1 MNMFL
6 SMQKVKS
13 KNQGNGETKQD
24 DIMVH
29 SPTQLPQKTDES
41 NALTQKGTFQNFNNN
56 ARFKSTKAVGDHND
70 PASKE
75 ESTND
80 HLNAADKW
88 EKRPKKQPK
97 NRIKKLK
104 MKGLLPG
111 KKETTNSKMR
121 KQRSYSEDNLD
132 HFSKNSDKAKDT
144 SDSSSN
150 TFERKKSLKPKRSAS
165 EDDINHVSKGKVKK
179 TSCSLEGGSSFD
191 TELVCTD
198 TNSATYNESSDAYEH
213 SDSMSLNLSRRS
225 LIDSNLNRGRSSSCP
240 TRKDDSAEKY
250 RKPTKPKIVKRD
262 SWFLI
267 RKQKLKDESPNI
279 LKEESI
285 PEEQKGNDLERDFD
299 SKKRNSE
306 QIDTEVSE
314 SDIRNERLKPKDK
327 TKSDIKTSE
336 NKPTLLTI
344 TNQSRSE
351 IDPLWEVN
359 ESANNNNAQTK
370 PASGEFEESNRC
382 QKFKARST
390 RIQKTMPDVEC
401 SSTGAINNECLDVAT
416 NSRSTEDLNEPNQG
430 DSVVQNLEEEVVEF
444 NSPLPV
450 NNERS
455 DPATNCLQCTE
466 KHADLNQNH
475 PKDQISDE
483 DEFFANQKFQN
494 DIKFIDAEAK
504 RSLRSQEYLKRA
516 RKRYLIPPIDCHK
529 PISVLKRIARFGEI
543 VQTTPLNHENSEKKG
558 EDVTGKKYFG
568 EVNISNHEKKKT
580 IRISKSDSK
589 SGNGKII
596 RISKSNSKFET

>member
-13 KNQGNGETKQD
+13 KHQGNGETKQD

-29 SPTQLPQKTDES
+29 SPTQLPQETDES
-41 NALTQKGTFQNFNNN
+41 NALTQKGAFQNFNNN
-56 ARFKSTKAVGDHND
+56 ARFKSTKAVDDHND
-70 PASKE
+70 PAFKE

-80 HLNAADKW
+80 NLNATDRW
-88 EKRPKKQPK
+88 EKQPKKQPK
-97 NRIKKLK
+97 NRTKKLK

-111 KKETTNSKMR
+111 KKKTTNSKMQ
-121 KQRSYSEDNLD
+121 KHKSSSEDNLD
-132 HFSKNSDKAKDT
+132 HFSKCNHKANDT

-165 EDDINHVSKGKVKK
+165 EDNINHVSKGKVEK
-179 TSCSLEGGSSFD
+179 TSYSLEGGSSFD

-198 TNSATYNESSDAYEH
+198 SCSATYSY
-213 SDSMSLNLSRRS
+213 
-225 LIDSNLNRGRSSSCP
+225 IDSNLNRCRSSSCP
-240 TRKDDSAEKY
+240 TRKDDSAEKH

-267 RKQKLKDESPNI
+267 KKQKLKDESPNI

-285 PEEQKGNDLERDFD
+285 PKEQKRNDLERDFD
-299 SKKRNSE
+299 SKKQNSE
-306 QIDTEVSE
+306 QIDAEVSE
-314 SDIRNERLKPKDK
+314 SNTRNERLKPKDK

-344 TNQSRSE
+344 TNQSQSE
-351 IDPLWEVN
+351 IDSLWEVN

-370 PASGEFEESNRC
+370 PASGQFEESNRC
-382 QKFKARST
+382 QNFKAQNT
-390 RIQKTMPDVEC
+390 QKVMPDVEC
-401 SSTGAINNECLDVAT
+401 SSKVAINNECLDVAT
-416 NSRSTEDLNEPNQG
+416 NSRFTEELNELNQG
-430 DSVVQNLEEEVVEF
+430 DSVVQSLEEEVVEF

-455 DPATNCLQCTE
+455 DPATNLQCAE
-466 KHADLNQNH
+466 KYTDLNQNYS
-475 PKDQISDE
+475 KDQISDE

-494 DIKFIDAEAK
+494 DIKFIDDEAK
-504 RSLRSQEYLKRA
+504 RSLRSQEYLERA

-529 PISVLKRIARFGEI
+529 PISVLKRLARFGEI

-558 EDVTGKKYFG
+558 EDVTGKKYFA

-589 SGNGKII
+589 SGNGKVI

>member
-13 KNQGNGETKQD
+13 KNQGNDETKQD
-24 DIMVH
+24 DITVH

-56 ARFKSTKAVGDHND
+56 ARFKSTKAVDDHND
-70 PASKE
+70 PAFKE

-80 HLNAADKW
+80 NLTATDKW

-97 NRIKKLK
+97 NRIKKLT

-121 KQRSYSEDNLD
+121 KQKSSSEDNLD
-132 HFSKNSDKAKDT
+132 HFSKYNDKASDT

-165 EDDINHVSKGKVKK
+165 EDNINYVSKGKVEK
-179 TSCSLEGGSSFD
+179 TSCSLNGGSSFD

-198 TNSATYNESSDAYEH
+198 SSSATYNESSDTYEH
-213 SDSMSLNLSRRS
+213 SDSTSLNLSRRS
-225 LIDSNLNRGRSSSCP
+225 LIDSNLNRCRSSSCS

-250 RKPTKPKIVKRD
+250 RKLTKPKIVKRD

-267 RKQKLKDESPNI
+267 RKQKLKDEWPNI

-285 PEEQKGNDLERDFD
+285 PKEQRGKDLERDFD

-314 SDIRNERLKPKDK
+314 SNKRNERLKPKDK

-351 IDPLWEVN
+351 IDSLWEVN

-370 PASGEFEESNRC
+370 PASGQFEGSNQC
-382 QKFKARST
+382 QNFKAQNT
-390 RIQKTMPDVEC
+390 QIQKAMPDVEC
-401 SSTGAINNECLDVAT
+401 SSNVATNNECLDVAT
-416 NSRSTEDLNEPNQG
+416 NSRSTEELNEPNQG
-430 DSVVQNLEEEVVEF
+430 DSVVQDLEEEVVEF

-455 DPATNCLQCTE
+455 DPATNLQCTE
-466 KHADLNQNH
+466 KYTDLTQNYSKH
-475 PKDQISDE
+475 QISDE

-504 RSLRSQEYLKRA
+504 RSLRSQEYLERA

-558 EDVTGKKYFG
+558 EDVTGKKYFA